1 MKDFMKWLH
10 MVVCMISTM
19 LLLAMAG
26 ATNVTKDQFI
36 LALVIYIYMI
46 LLAVALFKENQM
58 NKLQSVGSNLRRTFD
73 MLIDKSNIS
82 LYFRLKI
89 IKNIWI

>member
-10 MVVCMISTM
+10 MVVCMIATV
-19 LLLAMAG
+19 LLLIIAG

-46 LLAVALFKENQM
+46 LLSIALFKE
-58 NKLQSVGSNLRRTFD
+58 D
-73 MLIDKSNIS
+73 
-82 LYFRLKI
+82 
-89 IKNIWI
+89 